1 MFEEGH
7 TGDVLPWYIDSIEE
21 RPGNWSLYF
30 YALEVGGMKLTA
42 KQQAWIDYYKQGHT
56 ATEAA
61 RLAGYKAKSDNSF
74 QSIGAEYLRKLA
86 EYVQDRESVLEVP
99 RIADMAE
106 INAFW
111 TEVLR
116 DEEADIKDR
125 LKASE
130 LRAKAAGGFV
140 SNVTL
145 TGSIPVVICGDEEL
159 K

>member
-1 MFEEGH
+1 
-7 TGDVLPWYIDSIEE
+7 
-21 RPGNWSLYF
+21 
-30 YALEVGGMKLTA
+30 MKLTA

-74 QSIGAEYLRKLA
+74 QSIGAENLRKLA

-116 DEEADIKDR
+116 DDEADIKDR

-130 LRAKAAGGFV
+130 LRAKAAGGFM

>member
-1 MFEEGH
+1 MAG
-7 TGDVLPWYIDSIEE
+7 GWVG
-21 RPGNWSLYF
+21 GNAKS
-30 YALEVGGMKLTA
+30 EVGGMKLTA

-74 QSIGAEYLRKLA
+74 QSIGAENLRKLA
-86 EYVQDRESVLEVP
+86 EYVQDRESVLEAP

-111 TEVLR
+111 TDIMR
-116 DEEADIKDR
+116 SEEQDPKDR

-130 LRAKAAGGFV
+130 LRARAAGGFIDRQE
-140 SNVTL
+140 VTL
-145 TGSIPVVICGDEEL
+145 TESKWFKDG
-159 K
+159 

>member
-1 MFEEGH
+1 M
-7 TGDVLPWYIDSIEE
+7 S
-21 RPGNWSLYF
+21 
-30 YALEVGGMKLTA
+30 GMKLTA

-56 ATEAA
+56 ATDAA

-74 QSIGAEYLRKLA
+74 QSIGAENLRKLA

-111 TEVLR
+111 TDIMR
-116 DEEADIKDR
+116 SEEQDPKDR

-130 LRAKAAGGFV
+130 LRARAAGGFIDRQE
-140 SNVTL
+140 VTL
-145 TGSIPVVICGDEEL
+145 TESKWFKDG
-159 K
+159 

>member
-1 MFEEGH
+1 
-7 TGDVLPWYIDSIEE
+7 
-21 RPGNWSLYF
+21 
-30 YALEVGGMKLTA
+30 MKLTA

-74 QSIGAEYLRKLA
+74 QSIGAENLRKLA

-111 TEVLR
+111 TDIMR
-116 DEEADIKDR
+116 DDEADIKDR

-130 LRAKAAGGFV
+130 LRAKAAGGFM

-145 TGSIPVVICGDEEL
+145 TGSIPVVICGDDEL

>member
-1 MFEEGH
+1 
-7 TGDVLPWYIDSIEE
+7 
-21 RPGNWSLYF
+21 
-30 YALEVGGMKLTA
+30 MKLTA

-74 QSIGAEYLRKLA
+74 QSIGAENLRKLA

-111 TEVLR
+111 TDIMR
-116 DEEADIKDR
+116 SEEQDPKDR

-130 LRAKAAGGFV
+130 LRARAAGGFIEKVQV
-140 SNVTL
+140 SGSLETGFDKLENV
-145 TGSIPVVICGDEEL
+145 L
-159 K
+159 KQLRGGGVG